1 MITKM
6 AKTLAIVVSV
16 FLTLLLP
23 DGIFGAREEHINK
36 IEVFVSAYCY
46 RINNLRGPEVLLL
59 KRSAHRE
66 LYPSLWECVGGSV
79 RENES
84 LEAAAKRQLKEET
97 GINAN
102 RWKLVECFE
111 VEVKP
116 GIIVPG
122 VAFSCKADEDVRVEI
137 DPKEHTDYRWVRL
150 DELENFQI
158 VSHGMYQS
166 IVKLLMLQSKLF

>member
-1 MITKM
+1 M
-6 AKTLAIVVSV
+6 AKTLAIMVSV
-16 FLTLLLP
+16 FVTLLLP

-97 GINAN
+97 GIINAN
-102 RWKLVECFE
+102 RWKLAECFE
-111 VEVKP
+111 IEISP
-116 GIIVPG
+116 GVIVPG
-122 VAFSCKADEDVRVEI
+122 VAFSCKADSDVKI
-137 DPKEHTDYRWVRL
+137 KLDPKEHVDYRWVQL
-150 DELENFQI
+150 DELENFAI
-158 VSHGMYQS
+158 VSKSMYQS
-166 IVKLLMLQSKLF
+166 IVKLLMLQSKLY